1 MRVLYAKDFARMLGR
16 LPKDIQLLY
25 LSQEQILAQN
35 WQDTRLHLKK
45 LKGKPITFSFRI
57 TRSYRAFFYFQAPD
71 EVVLYAIGHRKDIY
85 RNL

>member
-1 MRVLYAKDFARMLGR
+1 MKILYAKDFVRMLEH
-16 LPKDIQLLY
+16 LPEDIQRLY

-35 WQDTRLHLKK
+35 WKDARLHLKK
-45 LKGKPITFSFRI
+45 LKGKPVMFSFRI